1 MQRSR
6 EGGEGC
12 KSMRRMKRREWSE
25 QQEQEWNNQVTVPM
39 REAIVRGDEAEQGRV
54 LEVARSFARR
64 HDGDVP
70 DIDPIVR
77 LGHAQKEAEARRVA

>member
-1 MQRSR
+1 
-6 EGGEGC
+6 
-12 KSMRRMKRREWSE
+12 MRGVNRREWSE
-25 QQEQEWNNQVTVPM
+25 RQKREWNDQVTVPM

-77 LGHAQKEAEARRVA
+77 LVHAQKEAETRRVA